1 LRDYELEDVID
12 VMQALYVEEG
22 EVIIQ
27 EGDPGELFYILE
39 EGTRSFSLPP
49 TYLVPTPPSERCYI

>member
-22 EVIIQ
+22 SIIIQ

-39 EGTRSFSLPP
+39 EGQ
-49 TYLVPTPPSERCYI
+49 